1 MNKFTQMISSNGNE
15 TLIRRAKNIAT
26 NAEIAQKTLLNQ
38 LIQKKTTLQLQ
49 LDTTMDLAPKNSQD
63 LTVAS
68 GDWNPETWVTEIQN
82 IKQELYSIEIQ
93 IKLAQETYDEFF
105 KEIA

>member
-1 MNKFTQMISSNGNE
+1 MNKFTQMISSNGNK
-15 TLIRRAKNIAT
+15 TLVRRAQNIAT

-38 LIQKKTTLQLQ
+38 LIQKKTTLQLR

-63 LTVAS
+63 LIVAS